1 MAPFRISF
9 VVETIIDFFY
19 YNIVGCI
26 ILLPIAIYL
35 FKIFNALYVK
45 IRDENLA
52 GSGAAS
58 GGSHPIS
65 VVIDAEVNKD
75 RGQRY

>member
-9 VVETIIDFFY
+9 VVETIIDFVY

-52 GSGAAS
+52 GSGTTQNV
-58 GGSHPIS
+58 GNPTT
-65 VVIDAEVNKD
+65 VVIDSGMNK
-75 RGQRY
+75 GGVQRY